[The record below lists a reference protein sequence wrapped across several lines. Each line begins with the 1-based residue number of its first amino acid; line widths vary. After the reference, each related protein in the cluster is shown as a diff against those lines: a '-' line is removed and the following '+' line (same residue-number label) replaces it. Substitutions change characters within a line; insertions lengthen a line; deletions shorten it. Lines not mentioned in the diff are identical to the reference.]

1 MSVKDGDTYKLKV
14 GGRVFTVSV
23 VVSPEARRRGLSGKP
38 ELPTGTGVLFIFETL
53 SYQSMWMPDM
63 KFPLDIVWL
72 DENLNVVN
80 ITYNATPCASVDDCP
95 SYSSVNLVK
104 YAIEMV
110 AGEANKYA
118 FSEGEAL
125 KII

>member
-14 GGRVFTVSV
+14 SGRVFTVSV
-23 VVSPEARRRGLSGKP
+23 VISPDARRRGLSGKP
-38 ELPTGTGVLFIFETL
+38 ELPSGTGVLFVFDTL

-72 DENLNVVN
+72 DENFHVVN
-80 ITYNATPCASVDDCP
+80 ITYNATPCESREDCP

-104 YAIEMV
+104 YAIEMT
-110 AGEANKYA
+110 AGEANNYGFA
-118 FSEGEAL
+118 HGQGL
-125 KII
+125 LII